1 LPAAHNMQHSSTIS
15 PQIQAADAAAN
26 TIKPAAE
33 PLKLDNDK
41 ASLQGISIQ
50 RKLSIGAADDP
61 LEREADAMAD
71 KVMRKP
77 ETALVQRKCNHCEEE
92 QVQMKP
98 LAPSITQFIQTKSEN
113 GGTASDRVIN
123 QINATR
129 GSGSPMEGPTQSFMK
144 SRFGTDFSGVKIHT
158 GTNAVQMSREL
169 NAQAFTVG
177 NDIYFNSG
185 KYNPSSDSGRH
196 LLAHELTHTMQQGRG
211 IGRKIQKRDMIFEPA
226 VIAVQLRNAMEI
238 LGTDEEAI
246 YAALAG
252 RTAAQQ
258 TAIAAAYRTLTG
270 RELQT
275 DLEDELTGGELLLL
289 AQYRQFTGKGDTPEN
304 RAAAVAVQLRD
315 ALAAWDTDENAIYMA
330 LQGRSQAELQL
341 IQTEYETLT
350 KRKLLGHMEDELTED
365 EMNIA
370 RSTMGFPPVLKET
383 DTELG
388 MLSVGN
394 FDFNFTD
401 CAIEIN
407 VRVKFQFTSDIVKVN
422 QDAFKTRFIDV
433 VHKKWQNSGYK
444 LVGGTSCP
452 CDEIPITINVA
463 ENDSDYHKVV
473 DVEDKTDMERR
484 PGIMRDINVNLNTHD
499 IMLMHEFGHVL
510 GLYDEYDG
518 GLGENFMWWHR
529 NRPDDSGS
537 LMNHINPDGT
547 ENFEVGLRPRFFEHY
562 QRAANRTAS
571 FNCNYIIAN

>member
-289 AQYRQFTGKGDTPEN
+289 AQYGQFTGKGDTPEN

-484 PGIMRDINVNLNTHD
+484 PGIMRDINVNLNTDD